1 MRHGLLRFFFE
12 DPMPAVSSSSPQAQR
27 LRDLIKDVKFAMLTT
42 RAVDGTLTS
51 RPMTTLQTE
60 FDGTLWFMLSAH
72 SLKAVDIE
80 ERPKVN
86 LGYAEPHDGRYVS
99 VSGVAE
105 VVHDESKIRELWN
118 PAYETWFPGGPDDPN
133 LALLKVD
140 IASADYWET
149 PQGDPQRLYEAL
161 EHRDAEALGR
171 QTHIDLTQPTAER
184 SRPSGT
190 C

>member
-1 MRHGLLRFFFE
+1 MT
-12 DPMPAVSSSSPQAQR
+12 AATASSPQAQR
-27 LRDLIKDVKFAMLTT
+27 LRELIQDVKFAMLTT

-60 FDGTLWFMLSAH
+60 FDGTLWFMLGAD
-72 SLKAVDIE
+72 SLKAMDIE

-86 LGYAEPHDGRYVS
+86 LGYAQPQQGTYVS
-99 VSGVAE
+99 VSGTAE
-105 VVHDESKIRELWN
+105 VVRDSAKARDLWN
-118 PAYETWFPGGPDDPN
+118 PLFETWFPGGPEDPN

-149 PQGDPQRLYEAL
+149 PQDDPQRFYEAAQ
-161 EHRDAEALGR
+161 ERDAGALGQ
-171 QTHIDLTQPTAER
+171 QTHLDLTSISPEQ
-184 SRPSGT
+184 SRPTGT